1 MFGGRQV
8 WVGAQLKDPSKV
20 GVEERY
26 PFVGGVASSLNDI
39 ERAAGL
45 AVGSGGTYRHFK
57 SKDAILEAA
66 VEDLLSELHARL
78 DPTPTSIEAG
88 FRASLDFTR
97 ENRLLL
103 RILTRDLDAFPDLR
117 RSVIDELLEH
127 QFRLAADRTEAIAP
141 HLDVEAVAAVVG
153 SAAVGFTLLEALA
166 DWKPLGVSDERFID
180 VLSSVYL
187 HLLTSEAT

>member
-1 MFGGRQV
+1 MSKARAEV
-8 WVGAQLKDPSKV
+8 LKAAIAVFAEK
-20 GVEERY
+20 G
-26 PFVGGVASSLNDI
+26 FAASSLNDI

-57 SKDAILEAA
+57 SKHAILAAA

-78 DPTPTSIEAG
+78 DPQPTSIEEG
-88 FRASLDFTR
+88 FRNSIDFIR

-103 RILTRDLDAFPDLR
+103 RILMRDLQAFPDLR

-127 QFRLAADRTEAIAP
+127 QFRMAADRTSAIAP

-153 SAAVGFTLLEALA
+153 SAAVGLTLLEALA